1 MNRGLWMGVCVVL
14 VLGGTTANAITTLA
28 GQAFEDNAFVDV
40 VVVGRGGWIEP
51 TAVIGP
57 NIMSYA
63 QNHPADPAAYLLA
76 MFTDNSIVNGV
87 GADFV
92 LYEASGLGELDPVG
106 EPAKITI
113 NGVTRTYPTVWTGVG
128 GAYSAYINLD
138 DFAVPSGNRVDTIK
152 LWGLYNDEAGT
163 EYMAIG
169 ALNNG
174 VPIPAPAAIGL
185 LCVGLVTLRTIRR
198 KAG

>member
-1 MNRGLWMGVCVVL
+1 MNRGLWIAVSAVF

-28 GQAFEDNAFVDV
+28 GQAFDDNAFVDV
-40 VVVGRGGWIEP
+40 VVVGQGGWIEP

-63 QNHPADPAAYLLA
+63 QNHPADPAAYLQA
-76 MFTDNSIVNGV
+76 IFTDNSIVNGT

-113 NGVTRTYPTVWTGVG
+113 NGVTRTYPTVWTGEG
-128 GAYSAYINLD
+128 GAYCAYINLD
-138 DFAVPSGNRVDTIK
+138 DFAVPAGDRVDTIR
-152 LWGLYNDEAGT
+152 LWGIYSGDSGT

-169 ALNNG
+169 ALNND
-174 VPIPAPAAIGL
+174 VAIPAPAAIGL
-185 LCVGLVTLRTIRR
+185 LGVGLVALRTIRR